1 MRQYSVGGY
10 TRISKRAAARAYCE
24 GETVYACPV
33 NLRPDG
39 PCSVMVP
46 LIRGHW
52 GKFNP
57 LCDFQANASAVEY
70 YNCTCAE
77 TGRYLAYYRAEAAT
91 V

>member
-1 MRQYSVGGY
+1 MRHYSVGGY

-33 NLRPDG
+33 NLRPGAPWHPETAADNSDG
-39 PCSVMVP
+39 GS
-46 LIRGHW
+46 
-52 GKFNP
+52 F
-57 LCDFQANASAVEY
+57 AAAVGWAEY